1 MIISDFLSPDDV
13 LMGVRAPQK
22 RQLLKELAQKIAL
35 TLALSP
41 HLISSELLKR
51 EDLGSTGTGGGIA
64 PFHTP
69 ELSDWKSHA
78 VFSPGSSSRST
89 LIPSMASP

>member
-51 EDLGSTGTGGGIA
+51 EDLGSTEPEVVS